1 MTNLTLLQQKARTS
15 ILLASLLLPFSASA
29 QKPFSANA
37 KKTIGITQI
46 VDHPSLNAIREG
58 IITELADQGFKE
70 GENLTILFESA
81 QGNPTTAV
89 QIAQKYASLS
99 LDAVIP
105 ISTPSAQAVVHQ
117 IKTAPIIFAA
127 ITNPVEAKIV
137 SSLEHPGGNV
147 TGVSDMPPLLEQL
160 NMIINCIPHLK
171 VLGVVYNPGEANSV
185 AMLESLTQ
193 IAREKNIEIKPSAA
207 PKSADVPTAARNI
220 VSSVDAIFVGND
232 NTVVSGLEGLVTA
245 CLQSKKPLFVSDPD
259 SVKRGALAAYAYD
272 QRQMG
277 RQVGKMVARVLRGE
291 NPGNIPVEKATT
303 LDFSLNPHTAEKLKI
318 TCEMAH

>member
-1 MTNLTLLQQKARTS
+1 MTNLTLLKQKARTGV
-15 ILLASLLLPFSASA
+15 LLASLLLPFSVNA
-29 QKPFSANA
+29 Q
-37 KKTIGITQI
+37 KTIGITQI

-58 IITELADQGFKE
+58 ILEELAKEGFKE
-70 GENLTILFESA
+70 SKDFTILFESA

-89 QIAQKYASLS
+89 QIAQKFASLS
-99 LDAVIP
+99 LNAVIP

-117 IKTAPIIFAA
+117 IKDTPVIFAA
-127 ITNPVEAKIV
+127 ITDPVEAKIV

-160 NMIINCIPHLK
+160 NMIITCIPHLK
-171 VLGVVYNPGEANSV
+171 VLGVVYNPGEANSL
-185 AMLESLTQ
+185 AMLESLTRLAKQ
-193 IAREKNIEIKPSAA
+193 KNIEIKPSAA
-207 PKSADVPTAARNI
+207 QKSADVPTAARNI
-220 VSSVDAIFVGND
+220 VSTVDAVFVGND
-232 NTVVSGLEGLVTA
+232 NTVVSGLEGLITA

-277 RQVGKMVARVLRGE
+277 RQVGKIVARVLRGE
-291 NPGNIPVEKATT
+291 NPGNIPVEKANT

-318 TCEMAH
+318 TCTMAH